1 MKIHYTHLLMKA
13 HFFFFLGSV
22 GPTVPFLQVYGKQLG
37 ISPSLIGSIDAT
49 FSILLLITR
58 PTFGFLMDYFEA
70 WRKCIYLSLF
80 IVANSCFVMLFLLPP
95 LPGVMPAKYHFHNMS
110 CVALP
115 HCDMESHASAIQS
128 CNGTKDTTCH
138 WTCENNNFSMQLSFH
153 GDQKKAI
160 ISPDTTC
167 LLNINQTS
175 TCQGNVTNYNC
186 NVSCDNFN
194 DNQCLYTSF
203 TFWSF
208 AVLMCLGE
216 CAIYV
221 FTSLSTAICFVTFG
235 EGKRLNFGKVR
246 LWSTFGFGITAC
258 LTGYM
263 IDLWSQGEAYKIYT
277 PSLFFSIIFAS
288 IDIICCIKL
297 KLPFESTSTTIL
309 KDVFTLLK
317 SKSIIVSLCFVTFV
331 GCLNSILSIFLF
343 WYLEDLAI
351 ETGYMSNIKLIE
363 GLIVAMQTFGSEI
376 LFFFISGKI
385 LQKLGYSYTIIFSL
399 ICYALRLGLITLAPT
414 PWWVFGI
421 EFLQG
426 PSYALCYATIMLYA
440 NVVSP
445 SGAAA
450 TVQGLVSGLLDGFVL
465 AALAALIYFI
475 LYTFY
480 LKHKTTDTRSNV
492 KWGKPDEAQEHCV
505 TATDLNITLDS
516 ECCGKSMLRF
526 EDPDSHL

>member
-115 HCDMESHASAIQS
+115 HCDMES
-128 CNGTKDTTCH
+128 
-138 WTCENNNFSMQLSFH
+138 
-153 GDQKKAI
+153 
-160 ISPDTTC
+160 
-167 LLNINQTS
+167 
-175 TCQGNVTNYNC
+175 
-186 NVSCDNFN
+186 
-194 DNQCLYTSF
+194 
-203 TFWSF
+203 
-208 AVLMCLGE
+208 
-216 CAIYV
+216 
-221 FTSLSTAICFVTFG
+221 
-235 EGKRLNFGKVR
+235 
-246 LWSTFGFGITAC
+246 
-258 LTGYM
+258 
-263 IDLWSQGEAYKIYT
+263 
-277 PSLFFSIIFAS
+277 
-288 IDIICCIKL
+288 
-297 KLPFESTSTTIL
+297 LPFESTSTTIL

-450 TVQGLVSGLLDGFVL
+450 TVQGLVSGLLDGFGLSIGSLVGGFLYKTFGGIITLRIFSVL